1 LSARS
6 GKGCRK
12 KKLRD
17 YILARLECPKLNCG
31 ACEDAR
37 ELDGIIPEC
46 ETDSGCPV
54 PSLLPGSARAVEIHE
69 KLACLHRLNIGSAI
83 LEMYG
88 ATVEDLELIVVI
100 EQLAGGKDGNGG
112 EGC

>member
-1 LSARS
+1 
-6 GKGCRK
+6 
-12 KKLRD
+12 
-17 YILARLECPKLNCG
+17 
-31 ACEDAR
+31 
-37 ELDGIIPEC
+37 
-46 ETDSGCPV
+46 
-54 PSLLPGSARAVEIHE
+54 VEIHE